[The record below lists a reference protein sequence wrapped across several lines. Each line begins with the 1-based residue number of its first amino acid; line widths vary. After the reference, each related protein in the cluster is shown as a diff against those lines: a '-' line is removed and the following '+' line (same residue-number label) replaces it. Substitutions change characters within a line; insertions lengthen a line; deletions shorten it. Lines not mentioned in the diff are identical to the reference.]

1 MILHSNTE
9 MRSFGKQR
17 FTMHTMIRI
26 PLALAAGLLFA
37 GVSSGCGKP
46 QASVSKQSPP
56 PPEVAIVTVA
66 PERVALTTELPGR
79 TSASLVAEVRPQVG
93 GIVMKRLFT
102 EGADVKAGEVLY
114 EIDPSSYQAAYANAK
129 AASAKA
135 KAAHAGAKAALSRAE
150 ANAVPLRLK
159 AERFR
164 ELAAINAVSRQD
176 SDDASAAARQIEAE
190 IRSAEA
196 AVTGTEAEIEGA
208 EAVLETARIN
218 LSHTRVTAPI
228 SGRIGK
234 SAVTTGALVTANQP
248 APLSTVQ
255 QLGTIYVDVTQSSA
269 NLLRLAR
276 NLEAG
281 RLKKDGNRAVVKL
294 LLEDGTPYPLA
305 GTLKFS
311 DVTVEPGTGSVI
323 IRTVFPNPKGVLLP
337 GMYVH
342 AVLEEGVS
350 DRAIL
355 VPQRGVTRDPAGNAT
370 ALVVGAGEK
379 VESRILKVT
388 RVIGDNWLV
397 DEGLKAGDRVIVEGV
412 QRAKPGTPVKAVP
425 FVPATPAVRKG

>member
-1 MILHSNTE
+1 
-9 MRSFGKQR
+9 MR
-17 FTMHTMIRI
+17 TMIRI
-26 PLALAAGLLFA
+26 SLALAAGLLFA
-37 GVSSGCGKP
+37 VASSGCGKP
-46 QASVSKQSPP
+46 QASVSKQPPP

-190 IRSAEA
+190 IRNAEA

-311 DVTVEPGTGSVI
+311 DVTVEPGTGSII

-350 DRAIL
+350 DRAIM

-379 VESRILKVT
+379 VESRILKVS

-412 QRAKPGTPVKAVP
+412 QRAKPGTQVKAVP
-425 FVPATPAVRKG
+425 FVPASPAVRKG